1 MLEEFLANWESLGYS
16 TSLFLSSRQSSRD
29 WFANSVINPNPRLS
43 SDEKSALLNFS
54 DNCYSA
60 AGDWVPFNSAT
71 EASAYWSCMAAG
83 IGEYT
88 ADSEIIAIV
97 LLAADNSNEIANPE
111 IITEREPD
119 KSTIPLIGLAVLFLV
134 FWMKK

>member
-1 MLEEFLANWESLGYS
+1 
-16 TSLFLSSRQSSRD
+16 
-29 WFANSVINPNPRLS
+29 
-43 SDEKSALLNFS
+43 
-54 DNCYSA
+54 
-60 AGDWVPFNSAT
+60 
-71 EASAYWSCMAAG
+71 MAAG
-83 IGEYT
+83 IGDYT